1 MGKPMAKNLIKA
13 GHRLVVHNRSRAA
26 VDELVAEGGASR
38 RGSPADVAE
47 AATIVITMLPDTPDV
62 EQVLTRPRRRALD
75 ASVGRRRRRHE
86 QHLARGD
93 ASGWRTRVADK
104 GASMLDAPVSG
115 GEIGAINASL
125 SIMVGGDEASFARV
139 KPIFEAMGNAE
150 RIVHIGRSGA
160 GQICKVCNQ
169 IAIGGA
175 LAGVSEAFALAKKA
189 GVDAARV
196 RQALLGGFAA
206 SRVLEVHGERML
218 TGNYK
223 PGFRTKLYQKD
234 LRLANE
240 AASATASR
248 CRRQRRDAAG
258 ERAGG
263 ERWRRSGL
271 RGARDGVVRDGG
283 RDTYAMLGMHSTVIE
298 PRTSSSF
305 DMSRHLADLRG
316 QARQCLQQS
325 RSPEQQSGRT
335 GSPSGPKPRCVS
347 HAPVRRRVCTCRR
360 T

>member
-1 MGKPMAKNLIKA
+1 MAETIGFIGLGVMGKPMAKNLIKA

-26 VDELVAEGGASR
+26 ADEVAKDGATAAS
-38 RGSPADVAE
+38 SPADVAR

-62 EQVLTRPRRRALD
+62 ELVLTGPNGVLSTLQAGAVVVDMSSISPAATRRLAD
-75 ASVGRRRRRHE
+75 A
-86 QHLARGD
+86 
-93 ASGWRTRVADK
+93 VAAK

-115 GEIGAINASL
+115 GEIGAINATL
-125 SIMVGGDEASFARV
+125 SIMVGGDEAAFARV
-139 KPIFEAMGNAE
+139 KPIFEAMGTAE
-150 RIVHIGRSGA
+150 RIVHIGPSGA

-240 AASATASR
+240 AASANGVAIPSNAVLTQLVNALVAKGSG
-248 CRRQRRDAAG
+248 DLDYAAVATVLF
-258 ERAGG
+258 EMAGI
-263 ERWRRSGL
+263 S
-271 RGARDGVVRDGG
+271 
-283 RDTYAMLGMHSTVIE
+283 LG
-298 PRTSSSF
+298 
-305 DMSRHLADLRG
+305 
-316 QARQCLQQS
+316 
-325 RSPEQQSGRT
+325 
-335 GSPSGPKPRCVS
+335 
-347 HAPVRRRVCTCRR
+347 
-360 T
+360 